1 MSDFFSKLYDFFVDD
16 TNKKELRS
24 KFYKL
29 ITNKKIVI
37 TLIICIIFSA
47 IIYVVY
53 SKKTAIVVTR
63 ITLSDYSI
71 IMRINDSQTLIPTVL
86 YSNNSK
92 DRNVVW
98 TSSNESVAT
107 IDKNGVILALSEGV
121 TTITAQASKNN
132 SVEYIDCE
140 VTVQSISS
148 DVELP
153 SISENSQS
161 PPSGYSISIHQVST
175 VDSYAFV
182 YVVPYDDNITKIQ
195 IYGKSPSGTIYTPQK
210 DENDFYRFYSE
221 SGTWT
226 VYASLENEFGKY
238 EAHKPEDFVNINV
251 TNTTDILEFSMDL
264 LNSIVANWNETVIQY
279 LIC

>member
-264 LNSIVANWNETVIQY
+264 LNSIVAN
-279 LIC
+279 